1 LKIGGNLTKQEK
13 GNITLKIVK
22 NKKNSYMTQIAIN
35 QQIEAIKKVTQEA
48 LKTKES
54 ALKFLVDAGIVK
66 EKKETSQPIAGN
78 NKR

>member
-1 LKIGGNLTKQEK
+1 
-13 GNITLKIVK
+13 
-22 NKKNSYMTQIAIN
+22 MTQIAIN

-54 ALKFLVDAGIVK
+54 ALKFLVDAGIIK
-66 EKKETSQPIAGN
+66 EKKGTSHSIAGN